1 MEDAWARRADQAQFL
16 YRCDDFLPSRWLDC
30 RDLDRDFLLRSRD
43 LDRLLRRLLLLE
55 TYDLD
60 RLRSLERVRDL
71 SLPPP
76 RDLERDPLRFAVTRD
91 DLLRDRL
98 FLRLSLERERDFLLR
113 ERDRD
118 GHFLRSSRDTD
129 LERRQL
135 RERDLAR
142 FRSRDRVRRFLDLW
156 SLEEREDRE
165 R

>member
-1 MEDAWARRADQAQFL
+1 M
-16 YRCDDFLPSRWLDC
+16 
-30 RDLDRDFLLRSRD
+30 DRDFLLRSRD
-43 LDRLLRRLLLLE
+43 LDRLLRRRLLLE

-60 RLRSLERVRDL
+60 RLRPLERLRDL
-71 SLPPP
+71 SRPPP

-118 GHFLRSSRDTD
+118 DHFLRSSGDAD

-142 FRSRDRVRRFLDLW
+142 FRSRDLVRRFLLDL
-156 SLEEREDRE
+156 
-165 R
+165 